1 MKNLYGG
8 KIVEKDIIEN
18 LYSLELVDWFKNE
31 ITKITDQS
39 FGNYIL
45 YYVLFEK
52 KWVSVESLISVGFP
66 AFRNKIV
73 YALNTLMEIFNSE
86 ECTKYI
92 EDSIIAAW
100 DNAPMEQ
107 DMEYLESFYQVNLD
121 KALSII
127 KNHIDQDVNVDF
139 DLHSFDINSKKNY
152 HNIKTKVIEILGGYK
167 YTENFEDAVD
177 LLMLYFEKR
186 PDLIMDFYFVLSER
200 LLYDKYSY
208 RDKYNHEMR
217 LLDRVWCYTE
227 EGKNYNN
234 SILYLQIAEYALKTE
249 ISFTEEIRN
258 SRSVNFV
265 SAATPLTLRERKFA
279 VLMDRFKADHTIF
292 PEPCPGLVEI
302 VEHGQ
307 LDDHDV
313 VMRTLHQYF
322 DQYDLST
329 IDAVVLGCTHFVFYR
344 DYFRELLPDTAEII
358 DGNEGTVRHLGVV
371 LESLGKLAPEDTEGD
386 IKLANSDTSV
396 RIAQLAQS
404 LLNR

>member
-1 MKNLYGG
+1 MASTAPIGVFDSGLGG
-8 KIVEKDIIEN
+8 
-18 LYSLELVDWFKNE
+18 
-31 ITKITDQS
+31 
-39 FGNYIL
+39 
-45 YYVLFEK
+45 
-52 KWVSVESLISVGFP
+52 ISV
-66 AFRNKIV
+66 AR
-73 YALNTLMEIFNSE
+73 EIRRDMPNERVLYFG
-86 ECTKYI
+86 
-92 EDSIIAAW
+92 DSA
-100 DNAPMEQ
+100 NAPYGTKSPEQVRELSDAIVKRFVEQGMKAVVIACNTATSAAANELRDRYDIPIIGME
-107 DMEYLESFYQVNLD
+107 
-121 KALSII
+121 
-127 KNHIDQDVNVDF
+127 
-139 DLHSFDINSKKNY
+139 
-152 HNIKTKVIEILGGYK
+152 
-167 YTENFEDAVD
+167 
-177 LLMLYFEKR
+177 
-186 PDLIMDFYFVLSER
+186 P
-200 LLYDKYSY
+200 
-208 RDKYNHEMR
+208 
-217 LLDRVWCYTE
+217 
-227 EGKNYNN
+227 
-234 SILYLQIAEYALKTE
+234 ALKVACDRGHGNRQRV
-249 ISFTEEIRN
+249 I
-258 SRSVNFV
+258 V
-265 SAATPLTLRERKFA
+265 AATRLTLRERKFA